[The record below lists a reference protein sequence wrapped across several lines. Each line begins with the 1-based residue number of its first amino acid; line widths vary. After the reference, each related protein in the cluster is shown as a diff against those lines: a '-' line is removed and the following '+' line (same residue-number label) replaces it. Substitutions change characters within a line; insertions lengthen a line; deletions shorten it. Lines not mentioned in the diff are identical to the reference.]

1 MSADQRPF
9 QWRGSVLP
17 LGREA
22 DPKPANTVALID
34 RDHFFASASHSSGST
49 RPRHKGLGY
58 SMLIALGLF
67 PLTACTVGPDFV
79 RPHAPQVSQWS
90 KPEKVAASQAVTA
103 EMDERWWDV
112 FNDRQL
118 SALSRRALTDNLD
131 LQLASS
137 RLQQSRAAR
146 QVITAS
152 QYPTTAATGGYGRKR
167 NSAEGLSDPSGHNGH
182 SAFNLWEAGFSAA
195 WELDLWGR
203 VRRETEAADAT
214 LEVAENDRR
223 GVLLSVL
230 AETAQDY
237 IQLRGVQSTR
247 GVTEQNL
254 EVARHSL
261 KLSQLRLADGVAT
274 DLDVAEAAAQVAAIE
289 ARLPALQ
296 QRQAQL
302 INALSLL
309 MGERPQA
316 LQAELSKDVPVPQTP
331 RQVAIGLPSQL
342 AERRPDIRQAE
353 ARLHAA
359 TASIGVAKGDFYP
372 RITLSGNVGSQAM
385 QLSDLGSWGSRQF
398 GIGPQFSLPLFDGGR
413 LRGML
418 QLREAQQLEAALGY
432 QQTVLRAWHEI
443 DDQLTSYNT
452 SQLRRDSLAEAVRQ
466 NQIALRTAQRQYV
479 EGVVDFVNVLTVQ
492 GELLATQEQ
501 WVQSATDVSLA
512 MVGLYKALG
521 GGWESVYPLAGD
533 LALR

>member
-1 MSADQRPF
+1 MSRLLQPVF
-9 QWRGSVLP
+9 
-17 LGREA
+17 
-22 DPKPANTVALID
+22 ALSLLSL
-34 RDHFFASASHSSGST
+34 A
-49 RPRHKGLGY
+49 
-58 SMLIALGLF
+58 
-67 PLTACTVGPDFV
+67 ACSVGPDFQ
-79 RPHAPQVSQWS
+79 RPEGPRVEAWATPQKAAPSQVVSS
-90 KPEKVAASQAVTA
+90 PL
-103 EMDERWWDV
+103 DERWWEV
-112 FNDRQL
+112 FNDPQL
-118 SALSRRALTDNLD
+118 SALSRRVLTDNLD
-131 LQLASS
+131 LQLATS

-146 QVITAS
+146 QVVTAER
-152 QYPTTAATGGYGRKR
+152 YPTSSASGGYARKR
-167 NSAEGLSDPSGHNGH
+167 NSGEGLNDPSGHEGK
-182 SAFNLWEAGFSAA
+182 SAFNLWDAGFSAS
-195 WELDLWGR
+195 WELDFWGR

-223 GVLLSVL
+223 GVLLAVL

-247 GVTEQNL
+247 AVTEQNL
-254 EVARHSL
+254 DVARHSL

-274 DLDVAEAAAQVAAIE
+274 DLDVAEAAAQVATIE
-289 ARLPALQ
+289 SQLPALQ

-309 MGERPQA
+309 MGEPPQA
-316 LQAELSKDVPVPQTP
+316 LHAQLAADAPVPQTP

-372 RITLSGNVGSQAM
+372 RITLSGNFGSQAM
-385 QLSDLGSWGSRQF
+385 QLSDFGSWGSRQF

-418 QLREAQQLEAALGY
+418 HLREAQQQEAAVAY

-443 DDQLTSYNT
+443 DDQLTRYNS

-466 NQIALRTAQRQYV
+466 NQIALRTAQQQYV

-492 GELLATQEQ
+492 GALLATQEQ
-501 WVQSATDVSLA
+501 LVESSTGVSLA

-521 GGWESVYPLAGD
+521 GGWESAYPLAD
-533 LALR
+533 ARP

>member
-1 MSADQRPF
+1 MSTGKHLF
-9 QWRGSVLP
+9 LWRGGLLP

-22 DPKPANTVALID
+22 SPKPAAAFPLVH
-34 RDHFFASASHSSGST
+34 RDSFFASTTHSGGSKLG
-49 RPRHKGLGY
+49 RHKGLGQ
-58 SMLIALGLF
+58 SVIVVLGLF
-67 PLTACTVGPDFV
+67 SLAACTVGPDFV
-79 RPHAPQVSQWS
+79 RPQAPQIEEWS
-90 KPEKVAASQAVTA
+90 KPQKAAASQAVTA
-103 EMDERWWDV
+103 EMNERWWEV
-112 FNDRQL
+112 FHDPQL
-118 SALSRRALTDNLD
+118 SALSRRALTGNLD

-146 QVITAS
+146 QVITAE
-152 QYPTTAATGGYGRKR
+152 QYPTTAATGSYGHKR
-167 NSAEGLSDPSGHNGH
+167 NSAQGLMDPSGNNGR
-182 SAFNLWEAGFSAA
+182 SAFNLWDGGFSAS
-195 WELDLWGR
+195 WELDFWGR
-203 VRRETEAADAT
+203 VRREAEPPPAT

-247 GVTEQNL
+247 VVTEQNL

-274 DLDVAEAAAQVAAIE
+274 DLDVAEAAAQVATIE
-289 ARLPALQ
+289 ARLPALE

-316 LQAELSKDVPVPQTP
+316 LQAELSKDAPVPQTP

-353 ARLHAA
+353 ARLHAT

-372 RITLSGNVGSQAM
+372 RITLSGNLGSQAM
-385 QLSDLGSWGSRQF
+385 QLSDFGSWGSRQF
-398 GIGPQFSLPLFDGGR
+398 GIGPQFNLPLFDGGR

-418 QLREAQQLEAALGY
+418 NLREAQQQDAALAY
-432 QQTVLRAWHEI
+432 QKTVLRAWHEI
-443 DDQLTSYNT
+443 DDQLTSFNA

-466 NQIALRTAQRQYV
+466 NQIALHTAQQQYV

-492 GELLATQEQ
+492 GALLATQEQ
-501 WVQSATDVSLA
+501 LVESSTGVSLA

-521 GGWESVYPLAGD
+521 GGWESVYPLAQNV
-533 LALR
+533 RE

>member
-1 MSADQRPF
+1 MSRLLQPVF
-9 QWRGSVLP
+9 VLS
-17 LGREA
+17 LLSLA
-22 DPKPANTVALID
+22 
-34 RDHFFASASHSSGST
+34 
-49 RPRHKGLGY
+49 
-58 SMLIALGLF
+58 
-67 PLTACTVGPDFV
+67 ACTVGPDFQ
-79 RPHAPQVSQWS
+79 RPEGPRVEAWASPQKAAPSQV
-90 KPEKVAASQAVTA
+90 VTSPL
-103 EMDERWWDV
+103 DERWWDV
-112 FNDRQL
+112 FNDPQL
-118 SALSRRALTDNLD
+118 SALSRRVLTDNLD
-131 LQLASS
+131 LQLATS

-146 QVITAS
+146 QVITAER
-152 QYPTTAATGGYGRKR
+152 YPTSSASGGYARKR
-167 NSAEGLSDPSGHNGH
+167 NSGEGLNDPSGHEGK
-182 SAFNLWEAGFSAA
+182 SAFNLWDAGFSAS
-195 WELDLWGR
+195 WELDFWGR

-247 GVTEQNL
+247 AVTEQNL

-274 DLDVAEAAAQVAAIE
+274 DLDVAEAAAQVATIE
-289 ARLPALQ
+289 SQLPALQ

-309 MGERPQA
+309 MGEPPQA
-316 LQAELSKDVPVPQTP
+316 LHAELAADAPVPQTP
-331 RQVAIGLPSQL
+331 SQVAIGLPSQL

-372 RITLSGNVGSQAM
+372 RITLSGNFGSQAM
-385 QLSDLGSWGSRQF
+385 QLSDFGSWGSRQF

-418 QLREAQQLEAALGY
+418 HLREAQQQEAAVAY

-443 DDQLTSYNT
+443 DDQLTRYNS

-466 NQIALRTAQRQYV
+466 NQIALRTAQQQYV

-492 GELLATQEQ
+492 GALLATQEQ
-501 WVQSATDVSLA
+501 LVESSTGVSLA

-521 GGWESVYPLAGD
+521 GGWESVYPLA
-533 LALR
+533 AARP

>member
-1 MSADQRPF
+1 MKSFRRF
-9 QWRGSVLP
+9 SSLWRGGLPP
-17 LGREA
+17 LGRGA
-22 DPKPANTVALID
+22 DPKS
-34 RDHFFASASHSSGST
+34 ASATHSNGGKP
-49 RPRHKGLGY
+49 PRHKERMQSVTMVL
-58 SMLIALGLF
+58 SLLA
-67 PLTACTVGPDFV
+67 LTACTVGPDFL
-79 RPHAPQVSQWS
+79 
-90 KPEKVAASQAVTA
+90 KPEPQKIAEWARPTKVAESQAVAQT
-103 EMDERWWDV
+103 MDERWWEV
-112 FNDRQL
+112 FHDAKL
-118 SALSRRALTDNLD
+118 SALSQRALTDNLD
-131 LQLASS
+131 LKLASS

-146 QVITAS
+146 QVITAER
-152 QYPTTAATGGYGRKR
+152 YPNTAATGSYGRKR
-167 NSAEGLSDPSGHNGH
+167 NSAEGLNDPSGNEGK
-182 SAFNLWEAGFSAA
+182 SAFNLWDAGFSAS
-195 WELDLWGR
+195 WELDFWGR

-247 GVTEQNL
+247 AVTEENL
-254 EVARHSL
+254 DVARHSL

-289 ARLPALQ
+289 SRLPALE
-296 QRQAQL
+296 QRQSQL

-309 MGERPQA
+309 MGAPPQA
-316 LQAELSKDVPVPQTP
+316 LLAELSTDGPVPQTP

-372 RITLSGNVGSQAM
+372 RITLSGNLGSQAM
-385 QLSDLGSWGSRQF
+385 QLSDFGSWGSRAF

-418 QLREAQQLEAALGY
+418 NLREAQQQEAALAY

-443 DDQLTSYNT
+443 DDQLSAYNA

-466 NQIALRTAQRQYV
+466 NQIALRTAQQQYV

-492 GELLATQEQ
+492 GELLATQQQ
-501 WVQSATDVSLA
+501 WVESSTGVSLA

-521 GGWESVYPLAGD
+521 GGWESVYPVLETAQ
-533 LALR
+533 R

>member
-1 MSADQRPF
+1 MSHGIA
-9 QWRGSVLP
+9 
-17 LGREA
+17 
-22 DPKPANTVALID
+22 
-34 RDHFFASASHSSGST
+34 
-49 RPRHKGLGY
+49 HKQL
-58 SMLIALGLF
+58 LLALGL
-67 PLTACTVGPDFV
+67 LSLSACTLGPDFV
-79 RPHAPQVSQWS
+79 RPQAPQVEQWS
-90 KPEKVAASQAVTA
+90 KAQKAAASEAVSTQ
-103 EMDERWWDV
+103 MDERWWEV
-112 FNDRQL
+112 FADPQL

-137 RLQQSRAAR
+137 RLQQSLAVR
-146 QVITAS
+146 QVVTAE
-152 QYPTTAATGGYGRKR
+152 QYPSTAATGSYARKR
-167 NSAEGLSDPSGHNGH
+167 NSGEGLSDPSGHNGH
-182 SAFNLWEAGFSAA
+182 SAFSVWEAGFSAS
-195 WELDLWGR
+195 WELDFWGR
-203 VRRETEAADAT
+203 VRRQTEAADAT
-214 LEVAENDRR
+214 LEVAQNDRR

-230 AETAQDY
+230 AQTAQDY

-247 GVTEQNL
+247 AVTEQNL

-309 MGERPQA
+309 LGERPQA
-316 LQAELSKDVPVPQTP
+316 LQAELAQDGPVPQTP

-372 RITLSGNVGSQAM
+372 RITLSGNFGSQAM
-385 QLSDLGSWGSRQF
+385 QLSDFGSWGSRQF
-398 GIGPQFSLPLFDGGR
+398 GIGPQFSVPLFDGGR

-418 QLREAQQLEAALGY
+418 ELREAQQQEAALAY

-443 DDQLTSYNT
+443 DDQLTRYNA

-466 NQIALRTAQRQYV
+466 NQIALRTAQQQYV

-501 WVQSATDVSLA
+501 LVDSATSVSLA

-521 GGWESVYPLAGD
+521 GGWQSVYPLAQVEAAGQG
-533 LALR
+533 RG

>member
-1 MSADQRPF
+1 MSRLLQPVF
-9 QWRGSVLP
+9 
-17 LGREA
+17 
-22 DPKPANTVALID
+22 ALSLLSL
-34 RDHFFASASHSSGST
+34 A
-49 RPRHKGLGY
+49 
-58 SMLIALGLF
+58 
-67 PLTACTVGPDFV
+67 ACSVGPDFQ
-79 RPHAPQVSQWS
+79 RPEGPRVEAWASPQKAAPSQVVSS
-90 KPEKVAASQAVTA
+90 PL
-103 EMDERWWDV
+103 DERWWEV

-118 SALSRRALTDNLD
+118 SALSRRVLTDNLD
-131 LQLASS
+131 LQLATS
-137 RLQQSRAAR
+137 RLEQSRAAR
-146 QVITAS
+146 QVVTS
-152 QYPTTAATGGYGRKR
+152 ERYPTSSASGGYARKR
-167 NSAEGLSDPSGHNGH
+167 NSGEGLNDPSGHEGK
-182 SAFNLWEAGFSAA
+182 SAFNLWDAGFSAS
-195 WELDLWGR
+195 WELDFWGR

-223 GVLLSVL
+223 GVLLAVL

-247 GVTEQNL
+247 AVTEQNL
-254 EVARHSL
+254 DVARHSL

-274 DLDVAEAAAQVAAIE
+274 DLDVAEAAAQVATIE
-289 ARLPALQ
+289 SQLPALQ

-309 MGERPQA
+309 MGEPPQA
-316 LQAELSKDVPVPQTP
+316 LHAELAADAPVPQTP

-372 RITLSGNVGSQAM
+372 RITLSGNFGSQAM
-385 QLSDLGSWGSRQF
+385 QLSDFGSWGSRQF

-418 QLREAQQLEAALGY
+418 HLREAQQQEAAVAY

-443 DDQLTSYNT
+443 DDQLTRYNS

-466 NQIALRTAQRQYV
+466 NQIALRTAQQQYV

-492 GELLATQEQ
+492 GALLATQEQ
-501 WVQSATDVSLA
+501 LVESSTGVSLA

-521 GGWESVYPLAGD
+521 GGWESAYPLASAD
-533 LALR
+533 SAKTPHTP

>member
-1 MSADQRPF
+1 MSRLLQPVF
-9 QWRGSVLP
+9 
-17 LGREA
+17 
-22 DPKPANTVALID
+22 
-34 RDHFFASASHSSGST
+34 
-49 RPRHKGLGY
+49 
-58 SMLIALGLF
+58 ALGL
-67 PLTACTVGPDFV
+67 LSLAACTVGPDFL
-79 RPHAPQVSQWS
+79 RPEGPRVEAWASPQKAAPSQV
-90 KPEKVAASQAVTA
+90 VTSPL
-103 EMDERWWDV
+103 DERWWDV
-112 FNDRQL
+112 FNDPQL
-118 SALSRRALTDNLD
+118 SALSRRVLTDNLD
-131 LQLASS
+131 LQLATS

-146 QVITAS
+146 QVITAER
-152 QYPTTAATGGYGRKR
+152 YPTSSASSGYARKR
-167 NSAEGLSDPSGHNGH
+167 NSGEGLNDPSGHEGK
-182 SAFNLWEAGFSAA
+182 SAFNLWDAGFSAS
-195 WELDLWGR
+195 WELDFWGR

-247 GVTEQNL
+247 AVTEQNL
-254 EVARHSL
+254 DVARHSL

-274 DLDVAEAAAQVAAIE
+274 DLDVAEAAAQVATIE
-289 ARLPALQ
+289 SQLPALQ

-309 MGERPQA
+309 MGEPPQA
-316 LQAELSKDVPVPQTP
+316 LHAELAADAPVPQTP
-331 RQVAIGLPSQL
+331 TQVAIGLPSQL

-372 RITLSGNVGSQAM
+372 RITLSGNFGSQAM
-385 QLSDLGSWGSRQF
+385 QLSDFGSWGSRQF

-418 QLREAQQLEAALGY
+418 HLREAQQQEAAVAY

-443 DDQLTSYNT
+443 DDQLTRYNS

-466 NQIALRTAQRQYV
+466 NQIALRTAQQQYV

-492 GELLATQEQ
+492 GALLATQEQ
-501 WVQSATDVSLA
+501 LVESSTGVSLA

-521 GGWESVYPLAGD
+521 GGWESVYPLA
-533 LALR
+533 AARP